1 MFVLLHIATG
11 PYQFHWYLHP
21 EVILLCVF
29 VETAYLYTVTQLRD
43 VLSDAGRVRRS
54 QVVMFTAG
62 VIAIYSVA
70 GTPIHEISEQY
81 LLSMH
86 MLQHA
91 VFTVIAAP
99 LLVAGVPVW
108 VWQAIL
114 RQRGMMAIARKLTA
128 PVVAFALLNIVTVLT
143 HLPNTLNYSLNHHW
157 FHFFVHAALVSSA
170 MIMWW
175 PILSNVPELP
185 RLSAPLRMAYLFLQS
200 IIPTVVAAIISFS
213 DTPVYSFYATA
224 PRMWGLSAVEDQ
236 QLAGG
241 IMKLIGSLV
250 FWGMITFVFFE
261 WYARDKKE
269 NQEPHWDDVEE
280 ELTNLGLTSTT
291 KDR

>member
-1 MFVLLHIATG
+1 
-11 PYQFHWYLHP
+11 
-21 EVILLCVF
+21 
-29 VETAYLYTVTQLRD
+29 
-43 VLSDAGRVRRS
+43 
-54 QVVMFTAG
+54 
-62 VIAIYSVA
+62 
-70 GTPIHEISEQY
+70 
-81 LLSMH
+81 
-86 MLQHA
+86 
-91 VFTVIAAP
+91 
-99 LLVAGVPVW
+99 
-108 VWQAIL
+108 
-114 RQRGMMAIARKLTA
+114 
-128 PVVAFALLNIVTVLT
+128 
-143 HLPNTLNYSLNHHW
+143 
-157 FHFFVHAALVSSA
+157 VHAALVSSA